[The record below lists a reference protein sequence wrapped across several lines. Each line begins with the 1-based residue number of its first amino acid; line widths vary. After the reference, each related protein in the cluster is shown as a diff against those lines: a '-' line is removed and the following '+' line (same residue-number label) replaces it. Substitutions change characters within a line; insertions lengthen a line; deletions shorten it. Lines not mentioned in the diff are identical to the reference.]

1 MNSHQVTNSI
11 LFVMAG
17 CLAANTIVFVLPVA
31 YRAIKNEAAW
41 IDTEKKNRL
50 AEKEE
55 ANRLAEAQEMCTQ
68 ERLSL
73 FSEAIRSPG
82 KEWLKETERKIRALP
97 KSVGPKGFFR
107 GFLNLWLARSYYQI
121 NPANV
126 DLPLTVEGCREAWPN
141 FPVYRKDR
149 LPKAIAINKSPKFP
163 GFVCNSYG
171 CDHGKPPKE
180 SNSKQ
185 VVAAS
190 TSLPLFPF
198 PAIPAPSDPAS
209 SFLIA
214 EDSAKI
220 QSQGAIKHYNLGV
233 AASLAGDKNRAISH
247 WSQAI
252 AVNPQFA
259 EAYLNRGAA
268 KYDLGD
274 KPAAISDYSRAIAI
288 NSKYAKAY
296 NNRGNAKSA
305 LGDHYG
311 AIADFSQAIS
321 INPRLALG
329 YYNRGVTYEVLSDLK
344 KASLQFAAG
353 FDDLKRA
360 CSDFRAAALLGDVD
374 ASGMAK
380 RRCRFL

>member
-1 MNSHQVTNSI
+1 
-11 LFVMAG
+11 MAG
-17 CLAANTIVFVLPVA
+17 CLAANTIVFVFPVA
-31 YRAIKNEAAW
+31 YRAIKNEVAW
-41 IDTEKKNRL
+41 IDAEKKKTL

-55 ANRLAEAQEMCTQ
+55 SNRLAEAQEMCTQ
-68 ERLSL
+68 ERVSL

-126 DLPLTVEGCREAWPN
+126 DLPLTVEGCHEDWPN
-141 FPVYRKDR
+141 FPVFRKDK
-149 LPKAIAINKSPKFP
+149 LPKSIDIIKSPQFP
-163 GFVCNSYG
+163 KFVCNSYG

-180 SNSKQ
+180 LKPKQ
-185 VVAAS
+185 VVASS
-190 TSLPLFPF
+190 TSVPLFPF
-198 PAIPAPSDPAS
+198 PEIPAPSDSAR

-214 EDSAKI
+214 EDPAKI
-220 QSQGAIKHYNLGV
+220 QNQPAVKYYNMGV
-233 AASLAGDKNRAISH
+233 AASLVGDRKSAISH

-321 INPRLALG
+321 INPRLALS
-329 YYNRGVTYEVLSDLK
+329 YYNRGVTYEVLSGLK
-344 KASLQFAAG
+344 KASLQVAAS
-353 FDDLKRA
+353 FEDLKRA
-360 CSDFRAAALLGDVD
+360 CSDWRTAALLGDVD